1 MEGVRDPLRAWR
13 ARGGAREILN
23 RIGWPAP
30 VGEPMETGDGA
41 ALRGADGRTWV
52 LTVED
57 RELKVRGIGR
67 INPQRLLAEGD
78 IGQVIQGGQKR
89 FAVLEP
95 GLAEIRT
102 GMSRRA
108 QIITPKDAGFIVNAL
123 SIGPG
128 SRVIEAGLGS
138 AGMALHL
145 ARAIG
150 SGGQLISIEN
160 RPEHAKVGQ
169 ENLERA
175 KAAWDSFPDLHIIAA
190 DANNCNAELDK
201 FDNDFDAVVID
212 LSEPWHTIPNLATRL
227 RTGGRLACYCPV
239 STQLEQAWAAC
250 DESGLTVEW
259 AGELID
265 RAWTRASKGG
275 IRPGNNPMGHTA
287 FLLFAVNLP
296 ALD

>member
-1 MEGVRDPLRAWR
+1 VEGVVDPLRASCAWGWR
-13 ARGGAREILN
+13 REILN
-23 RIGWPAP
+23 RSGRPAP
-30 VGEPMETGDGA
+30 FGEPMETGDVV
-41 ALRGADGRTWV
+41 ALRAADGRTWV

-57 RELKVRGIGR
+57 RELKIRGIGR
-67 INPQRLLAEGD
+67 INPQRLLAEVE
-78 IGQVIQGGQKR
+78 IGQVIEVGQKR
-89 FAVLEP
+89 FAVIEP

-150 SGGQLISIEN
+150 SEGQLISIEN
-160 RPEHAKVGQ
+160 RAEHAKVGE

-175 KAAWDSFPDLHIIAA
+175 RAAWNSFPDLHIIEA
-190 DANNCNAELDK
+190 DANNCSAELSQ

-212 LSEPWHTIPNLATRL
+212 VPEPWNTIPNLATRL

-239 STQLEQAWAAC
+239 STQLEQAWEAC
-250 DESGLTVEW
+250 EQAGLSVEW

-265 RAWTRASKGG
+265 RVWTRASKGG
-275 IRPGNNPMGHTA
+275 VRPGNNPMGHTA
-287 FLLFAVNLP
+287 FLLTAVNLP
-296 ALD
+296 DLE